1 MLKQVQ
7 QKVQHDSKRLCYSNH
22 SLVASV
28 LAPRNDGEEWKIPP
42 VGWDWYCVSP
52 FDEFRVTR
60 H

>member
-28 LAPRNDGEEWKIPP
+28 LAPRNDG
-42 VGWDWYCVSP
+42 
-52 FDEFRVTR
+52 
-60 H
+60 